1 MRQAVEL
8 RAKDWS
14 FRAIAAHLGVDASTI
29 MRDLRRAPLQKLA
42 ASATPPVASATPD
55 FQRAPVARLYCDACD
70 NIGICDYG
78 NGNEPCR
85 SVMHHAARV
94 AAERTGGT
102 PGADNPVGDTDEPH
116 AESGDGD
123 SAAERRPQA

>member
-8 RAKDWS
+8 RAKGWS

-29 MRDLRRAPLQKLA
+29 MRDLRRAPLQKPA
-42 ASATPPVASATPD
+42 ANATPPVAYTTPD
-55 FQRAPVARLYCDACD
+55 LQRAPVAQLYCDACD
-70 NIGICDYG
+70 NTGICDYG

-85 SVMHHAARV
+85 SVIHHATRA

-102 PGADNPVGDTDEPH
+102 PGGVDTVP
-116 AESGDGD
+116 G
-123 SAAERRPQA
+123 PT